1 MRLVENV
8 GKVLQEKM
16 RATDMRQRYQKLVT
30 KALADP
36 DVKTFLQAHRAE
48 LTQEDIERSA
58 SKLYEYVK
66 IKENIAQGKEIP
78 MLGYSPSLMISQHRI
93 EVNYVPTA
101 ELLAQREQ
109 LARQTRVRTINM
121 PKSIRRA
128 RIEDYD
134 QTKRQDV
141 LMAALAFIDAY
152 QEQPQEFHK
161 GMYLQGKF
169 GVGKTFLLA
178 AIANELA
185 ANGFKSTLVHFPSF
199 AVEIKSAI
207 GENNTKQ
214 LIDEIKKAPVLMLD
228 DIGAEQLSSWLR
240 DDVLGVILQY
250 RMQEELPTFFSS
262 NLAMAQLESEY
273 LTVNNRGEAE
283 PVKARRIMERIRF
296 LASEYLVEGPNRRQ
310 K

>member
-16 RATDMRQRYQKLVT
+16 RTTDMQQRYQKLVT

-78 MLGYSPSLMISQHRI
+78 MPGYSPSLIISQHRI
-93 EVNYVPTA
+93 EVNYIPTA

>member
-16 RATDMRQRYQKLVT
+16 RTTDMRQRYQKLVT

-48 LTQEDIERSA
+48 LTQEDIQRSA

-78 MLGYSPSLMISQHRI
+78 MPGYSPSLMISQHRI

-109 LARQTRVRTINM
+109 LSRQTRVRTINM

>member
-1 MRLVENV
+1 MENV

-48 LTQEDIERSA
+48 LTQEDIQRSA

-78 MLGYSPSLMISQHRI
+78 MPGYSPSLMISQHRI

-152 QEQPQEFHK
+152 QEQPQKFHK

>member
-1 MRLVENV
+1 MENV

-16 RATDMRQRYQKLVT
+16 RTTDMQQRYQKLVT

-66 IKENIAQGKEIP
+66 IKGNIAQGKEIP
-78 MLGYSPSLMISQHRI
+78 MPGYSPSLMISQHRI

-128 RIEDYD
+128 RIKDYD